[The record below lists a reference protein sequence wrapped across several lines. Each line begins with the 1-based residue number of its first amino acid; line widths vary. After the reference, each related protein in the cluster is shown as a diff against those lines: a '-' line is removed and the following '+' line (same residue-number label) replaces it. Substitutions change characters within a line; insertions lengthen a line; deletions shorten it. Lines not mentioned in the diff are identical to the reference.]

1 MKEPKD
7 TRQPLTLTGH
17 EERPTPEIPRRHFLH
32 TGAVGLAGLAGA
44 AMLGVRL
51 PQAFAQEGGSD
62 EIPPVPDRLA
72 RWRSEG
78 ETVELMGKQ
87 IWYHD
92 AGPKT
97 DDAVFI
103 VHGYPGSSWDF
114 QGVVDRI
121 GGQTRTVVMD
131 MHGFGLSAKP
141 LDGDYQSNFTLQLQ
155 ADLYDA
161 LAQKLGLKTVLL
173 MAHDMGQSVG
183 LELMARFEEG
193 RTPFRIR
200 HAILLDG
207 STLID
212 MIQPTEF
219 QKKALAAPSTALPE
233 DMAWKDIYNIFPESY
248 AKESRA
254 RDDFEELVTCQA
266 HQIYHNHG
274 SRIIGGI
281 VHYLKERKENFDRW
295 SRTLFGFKKAPMTL
309 IWGEQDPV
317 AVVAMA
323 DRIKRERPVT
333 DLYKYPD
340 MGHWPSIEYPDRIG
354 DAVIAR
360 LGSV

>member
-1 MKEPKD
+1 MTKQQKSRIDDPAGQAD
-7 TRQPLTLTGH
+7 QQ
-17 EERPTPEIPRRHFLH
+17 IIDVPRRRFVQAG
-32 TGAVGLAGLAGA
+32 TIGLAGLAGA
-44 AMLGVRL
+44 AALGVGIPL
-51 PQAFAQEGGSD
+51 AAAQQNV
-62 EIPPVPDRLA
+62 PPVPKRLEK
-72 RWRSEG
+72 WRSEG
-78 ETVELMGKQ
+78 QTVDLMGKK

-92 AGPKT
+92 TGPKT

-103 VHGYPGSSWDF
+103 VHGYPGSSWDW

-121 GGQTRTVVMD
+121 GSDTRVVVMD

-141 LDGDYQSNFTLQLQ
+141 LDGDYQTYFTLQLQ

-161 LAQKLGLKTVLL
+161 LAKKLGLKTVLL
-173 MAHDMGQSVG
+173 VAHDMGQTVG
-183 LELMARFEEG
+183 LEIMARFEES

-212 MIQPTEF
+212 MIQTTPF
-219 QKKALAAPSTALPE
+219 QKQALAAPSTALKE
-233 DMAWKDIYNIFPESY
+233 DMAWEDIMKAPAPEAY

-254 RDDFEELVTCQA
+254 RDDFNELLTCQA
-266 HQIYHNHG
+266 HQIYINHG
-274 SRIIGGI
+274 SRIIGSI
-281 VHYLKERKENFDRW
+281 VHYLKERKEEFDRN
-295 SRTLFGFKKAPMTL
+295 SRTLFTFHKAPMTV

-317 AVVAMA
+317 AVIAMA
-323 DRIKRERPVT
+323 DRIKKNRPVT

-340 MGHWPSIEYPDRIG
+340 CGHWPSIEHPDRIG